1 MSADIHRYSGAG
13 RPPRDPAHYRGWPD
27 SSTREAEVFAGL
39 APRNPFLAEDDC
51 VGTGLG
57 QVGQRSILGG
67 IPLIM
72 TGSLAAG
79 VGVTGAI
86 PVDHAAAARASE
98 PAETRTLGDM
108 VQELSARLG
117 QAIHPVSHAVSS
129 TIAPQI
135 PDTYTVVAGDT
146 VSAIADR
153 FGLPTL
159 AVLSLNGLHVDSLL
173 HEGQV
178 LKLTS
183 APTKKRQEAPARVA
197 EVHYVIQPGDTLSGI
212 AGRLG
217 ISQASLMAAN
227 RIDASTQLISGT
239 ILTVP
244 GTRVDTSARVL
255 SPLSR
260 VGLGS
265 SGVVAAGFSATTEL
279 SASAPATEQSSLTD
293 EDAEGADE
301 VSSTPV
307 DPLSAD
313 IAPAPQLRV
322 VKKATPPPP
331 PPPPP
336 VVEQKNPPKEEPRST
351 SGSSTSSSS
360 SSGSGGKA
368 GQPVS
373 GAITPLNDVRRE
385 NARIIVQV
393 GRDLGVPDYG
403 IVIALATAMQES
415 SLRNIDW
422 GDRDSV
428 GLFQQRPSSG
438 WGSAEQIMDPAYAT
452 RAFFG
457 GPNSPTPGRTR
468 GLLNIRGWQDMSLTD
483 AAQAVQISAYPQAY
497 AKWEA
502 SAWAWLQELS

>member
-39 APRNPFLAEDDC
+39 APRNPFLADDTC
-51 VGTGLG
+51 VGTGPG
-57 QVGQRSILGG
+57 HVGQRSILGG

-86 PVDHAAAARASE
+86 PVDHAAAARQSE
-98 PAETRTLGDM
+98 PAETRTLVDM

-183 APTKKRQEAPARVA
+183 APTKKRAEAPARVA

-212 AGRLG
+212 AGKLG

-244 GTRVDTSARVL
+244 GTRVDTSARLL

-260 VGLGS
+260 AGLGS
-265 SGVVAAGFSATTEL
+265 AGVVAAGFSATTEA
-279 SASAPATEQSSLTD
+279 SASGPATDQSSPTD
-293 EDAEGADE
+293 EEWEGADE
-301 VSSTPV
+301 GSPAPI
-307 DPLSAD
+307 DPLSAE

-331 PPPPP
+331 PP
-336 VVEQKNPPKEEPRST
+336 VVEQKTPPKEESRSS

-360 SSGSGGKA
+360 SSTGSGSQA

-393 GRDLGVPDYG
+393 GRELGVPEYG

-438 WGSAEQIMDPAYAT
+438 WGSAEQIMDAAYAT

-502 SAWAWLQELS
+502 SAWAWLRELS